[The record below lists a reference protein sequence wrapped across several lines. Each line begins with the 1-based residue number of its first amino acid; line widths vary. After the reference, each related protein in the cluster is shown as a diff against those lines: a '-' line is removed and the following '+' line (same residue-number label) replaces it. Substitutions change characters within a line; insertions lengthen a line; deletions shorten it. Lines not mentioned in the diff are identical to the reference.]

1 MRSPADAQIELLRRA
16 DRGANEDGCVGW
28 IGQRNICQLVHAHSR
43 GNGYCRHFRDV
54 HRALADDVTAQYFAR
69 LALDDRLVSRSCI
82 AGAVPRYGICCM
94 LMPVIILHSSPA
106 TWLEFPVPAEAMLS
120 LPGLALA

>member
-1 MRSPADAQIELLRRA
+1 MAVNAPLLSSARRTLNPHSAAGTNLDLHLGCLMRSPADAQIELLRRA

-69 LALDDRLVSRSCI
+69 LALDDQFAKAKL
-82 AGAVPRYGICCM
+82 
-94 LMPVIILHSSPA
+94 
-106 TWLEFPVPAEAMLS
+106 
-120 LPGLALA
+120 